1 MNKLKYIEK
10 KIKKI
15 KEELLD
21 LGELR
26 PGSLTRQFNVCG
38 KPSCRCKD
46 KKNPRKHGPYYQ
58 ISYSRKGKSTSVF
71 VRADSVKDIENQL
84 VNYKR
89 LMQLVNQWV
98 DLAIEHSKLKLDL
111 IRESGKKNRKE
122 KEK

>member
-71 VRADSVKDIENQL
+71 VRSDSVKDIENQL

>member
-1 MNKLKYIEK
+1 MSKLKYIEK

-15 KEELLD
+15 KEELLN

-26 PGSLTRQFNVCG
+26 PGSMSKQFNVCG

-58 ISYSRKGKSTSVF
+58 ISYSRKGKSSSVF
-71 VRADSVKDIENQL
+71 VRTESVKDIENQL
-84 VNYKR
+84 ANYKR
-89 LMQLVNQWV
+89 LMQLVNLWI

-111 IRESGKKNRKE
+111 IRQKNKRGK
-122 KEK
+122 

>member
-10 KIKKI
+10 KIRKI
-15 KEELLD
+15 KEQLID

-26 PGSLTRQFNVCG
+26 PGSLTKQFNVCG

-58 ISYSRKGKSTSVF
+58 ISYSRKGKSTTVF
-71 VRADSVKDIENQL
+71 VRPDSVKDIENQL
-84 VNYKR
+84 ANYKR
-89 LMQLVNQWV
+89 LMHLVNQWV

-111 IRESGKKNRKE
+111 IRKKNRKE